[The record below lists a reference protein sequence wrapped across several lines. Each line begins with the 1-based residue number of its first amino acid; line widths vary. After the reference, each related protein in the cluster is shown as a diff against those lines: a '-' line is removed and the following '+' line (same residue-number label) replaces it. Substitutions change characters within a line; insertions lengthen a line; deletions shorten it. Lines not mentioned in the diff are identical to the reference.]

1 MGGDMGFSWGG
12 DTEPN
17 GIRDPRRE
25 VVKNGTG
32 AADKEAWGDTEQQ
45 QHQQHHRHHNHQQ
58 LSGKQDGEP
67 LVLQRQEEQQQQ
79 QQHPRPEAVKPTD
92 SHSKSVI
99 FTLPVQNE
107 ARRLLNRASSNKV
120 GTPVNRQG
128 IL

>member
-1 MGGDMGFSWGG
+1 MSGKGVLGGEMGGDMGFSWGG

-45 QHQQHHRHHNHQQ
+45 QHQQHHRHHNHQE

-67 LVLQRQEEQQQQ
+67 LALPRQEEQQQQ
-79 QQHPRPEAVKPTD
+79 H
-92 SHSKSVI
+92 HSQSVI
-99 FTLPVQNE
+99 FT
-107 ARRLLNRASSNKV
+107 AS
-120 GTPVNRQG
+120 P
-128 IL
+128 